1 MILASPWPP
10 LRGQGGILPCQDVS
24 LGPGRTLVNWGPR
37 RAPIADPGRSLVPSC
52 QGEAQYLASVG
63 EV

>member
-1 MILASPWPP
+1 MILDSPWPP

-37 RAPIADPGRSLVPSC
+37 RAPILGRSLVPSC
-52 QGEAQYLASVG
+52 LGEAQYLAGVN
-63 EV
+63 EL